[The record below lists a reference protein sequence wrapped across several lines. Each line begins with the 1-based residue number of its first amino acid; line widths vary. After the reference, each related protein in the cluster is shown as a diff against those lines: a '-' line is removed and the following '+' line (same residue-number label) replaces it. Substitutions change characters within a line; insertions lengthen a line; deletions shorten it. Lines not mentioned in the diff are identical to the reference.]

1 MHIVIKRLTFCYAP
15 QKIFID
21 VNMNISAESLSDFIL
36 VQEGLISHQITTL
49 YSMFI
54 IPASD

>member
-1 MHIVIKRLTFCYAP
+1 MHIVIKRLAFCYAP

-49 YSMFI
+49 
-54 IPASD
+54 